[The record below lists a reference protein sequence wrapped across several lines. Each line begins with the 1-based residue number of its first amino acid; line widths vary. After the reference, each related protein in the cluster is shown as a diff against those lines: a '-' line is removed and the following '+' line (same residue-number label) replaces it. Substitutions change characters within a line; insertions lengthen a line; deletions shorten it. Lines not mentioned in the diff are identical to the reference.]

1 MDNARSF
8 RNLFLTIVGSCAFL
22 LLAVGSATVPRD
34 RTDYSLVPVKMGALE
49 NKDIRIVA
57 ADNSFE
63 FKGGQDFTVPF
74 QSSLW
79 GNTTGLTENKLV
91 EQYDIAL
98 RLGAKKVLVYIQG
111 REQPLHGVL
120 ALSPVIGASYGPG
133 ARSYLLS
140 FPADKIK
147 SASNGNI
154 SVMYEKVG
162 WRESRI
168 DGRTT
173 DHYWFSWILWL
184 SNSPL
189 R

>member
-1 MDNARSF
+1 MNNARSF

-22 LLAVGSATVPRD
+22 LLAVGSATAPRD
-34 RTDYSLVPVKMGALE
+34 RTDYSMVPVKTGTLE

-63 FKGGQDFTVPF
+63 FKGGQDFNVPF
-74 QSSLW
+74 QSDIWNS
-79 GNTTGLTENKLV
+79 TKGLEAGKLV

-98 RLGAKKVLVYIQG
+98 SLGAKKVLVYVQG
-111 REQPLHGVL
+111 REQPLYGVL
-120 ALSPVIGASYGPG
+120 VLSPIYAAAYGPG

-140 FPADKIK
+140 FPAEKIK

-154 SVMYEKVG
+154 SVMYEKVS
-162 WRESRI
+162 WRKSWI
-168 DGRTT
+168 DGRTS
-173 DHYWFSWILWL
+173 DHNWFSWILWL